1 MTKKDINELKK
12 RFTKNG
18 CSFTKMAGCYVDS
31 EKNKIV
37 NIHETFLN
45 LDEEE
50 MFKYLDIAKKTLSGT
65 VHNNLLSL
73 DFPREE
79 EESGGRQQFLMG
91 LRESKLK
98 NQDMIDVFLDRI
110 IETYDYAG
118 NYLILVFHDVYDVMT
133 KTSDNQEVDE
143 SEEVYEYLLCAIC
156 PVTLSKAAL
165 GYRADEHRIG
175 SRIRDWVVGA
185 PETGFVFPAFNERS
199 TDIHSVI
206 FYTRNTKEPHKEL
219 MEEFLGCPAKRT
231 ATIQKTVF
239 ENMVQQVVDE
249 YPEASEATLMDI
261 QSDLHDLV
269 EQQEAEGKNEE
280 LVLDTNLLQNV
291 MMDNGVP
298 EPVVQG
304 IERAYEEEFAKE
316 PPVVESL
323 VDKKT
328 LEANAKLRQQQAL
341 NNEIKALKT
350 TIEEKNAVIEEKE
363 AIIEQ
368 KDLDLISAGTGS
380 APLPDGDVVLQ
391 VAPEKLDQISSQI
404 IEGRTCL
411 VIPVEGDEHIVVN
424 GENFED

>member
-185 PETGFVFPAFNERS
+185 PETGFFFPAFNERS

>member
-98 NQDMIDVFLDRI
+98 NQEMIDVFLDRI
-110 IETYDYAG
+110 IETYNYTG

-165 GYRADEHRIG
+165 GYREDEHRIG

-185 PETGFVFPAFNERS
+185 PETGFVFPAFSERS
-199 TDIHSVI
+199 TDIHSAI

-239 ENMVQQVVDE
+239 ENIVQQVVDE
-249 YPEASEATLMDI
+249 NPEASEATLMDI

-280 LVLDTNLLQNV
+280 LILDTNLLQHV

-298 EPVVQG
+298 EPVVQS

-341 NNEIKALKT
+341 NNEIQALKT

-368 KDLDLISAGTGS
+368 KDLDLLSAGNS
-380 APLPDGDVVLQ
+380 SVPLSDGDVVLQ

-424 GENFED
+424 GENFEE

>member
-368 KDLDLISAGTGS
+368 KDLDLISAGNGS
-380 APLPDGDVVLQ
+380 NPLPDGDVVLQ
-391 VAPEKLDQISSQI
+391 VAPEKIDQISSQI

>member
-269 EQQEAEGKNEE
+269 EQQEAEGNNEE

-304 IERAYEEEFAKE
+304 IERAYEEEFSKE

-368 KDLDLISAGTGS
+368 KDLDLISAGNGS
-380 APLPDGDVVLQ
+380 TPLPDGDVVLQ
-391 VAPEKLDQISSQI
+391 VAPEKLEQISSQI

>member
-91 LRESKLK
+91 LRENKLK

>member
-91 LRESKLK
+91 LRENKLK

-185 PETGFVFPAFNERS
+185 PETGFDFPAFNERS

>member
-98 NQDMIDVFLDRI
+98 NQEMIDVFLDRI
-110 IETYDYAG
+110 IETYDYTG

-165 GYRADEHRIG
+165 GYREDEHRIG

-185 PETGFVFPAFNERS
+185 PETGFVFPAFSERS
-199 TDIHSVI
+199 TDIHSAI

-239 ENMVQQVVDE
+239 ENIVQQVVDE
-249 YPEASEATLMDI
+249 NPEASEATLMDI

-280 LVLDTNLLQNV
+280 LILDTNLLQHV

-298 EPVVQG
+298 EPVVQS

-341 NNEIKALKT
+341 NNEIQALKT

-368 KDLDLISAGTGS
+368 KDLDLLSAGNS
-380 APLPDGDVVLQ
+380 SVPLSDGDVVLQ
-391 VAPEKLDQISSQI
+391 VAPEKLNQISSQI

-424 GENFED
+424 GENFEE

>member
-291 MMDNGVP
+291 MMDNGIP

-304 IERAYEEEFAKE
+304 IERAYEEEFSKE

-350 TIEEKNAVIEEKE
+350 TIEKKNAVIEEKE

-368 KDLDLISAGTGS
+368 KDLDLISAGNGS
-380 APLPDGDVVLQ
+380 NPLPDGDVVLQ
-391 VAPEKLDQISSQI
+391 VAPEKIDQISSQI